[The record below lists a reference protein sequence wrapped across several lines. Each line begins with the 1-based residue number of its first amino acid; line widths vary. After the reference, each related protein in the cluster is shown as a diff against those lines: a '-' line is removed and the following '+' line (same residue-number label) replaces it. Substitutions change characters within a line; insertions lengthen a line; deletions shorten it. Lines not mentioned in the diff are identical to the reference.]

1 MMALYR
7 PPSDG
12 PLKSVAPREAIEQFR
27 LAVDQAL
34 ERWLPPAH
42 EFPAGLHAAMR
53 YAVLGSGKRIRPL
66 LVYAAGTALGVN
78 REALDGPAC
87 AVELVHAYSLVHD
100 DLPAMDNDDLRRG
113 RPTCHKAYDEATAI
127 LAGDAL
133 QALAFHVLAHD
144 PDIRVSAEQRLRM
157 IDTIATASGSR
168 GMAGGQ
174 ALDLAAVGKTL
185 NIAELENMHIHK
197 TGALIRASVRLGA
210 LSQANVDPE
219 ILERLDRYGKCVGL
233 AFQIQDDILDVEG
246 NTEVIGKPQGSDM
259 ARNKPTYPNL
269 LGLDGA
275 RRAASE
281 LFNEALA
288 AISSLGS
295 AAKLLQRLAGY
306 IVEREK

>member
-1 MMALYR
+1 MTAR
-7 PPSDG
+7 AS
-12 PLKSVAPREAIEQFR
+12 IEQYR
-27 LAVDQAL
+27 LAVEQAL

-42 EFPAGLHAAMR
+42 KVPASLHTAMR
-53 YAVLGSGKRIRPL
+53 YAVLGDGKRVRPL
-66 LVYAAGTALGVN
+66 LVYAAGTALGVK

-133 QALAFHVLAHD
+133 QALAFHVLAND
-144 PDIRVSAEQRLRM
+144 PDIRVGAEQRLRM

-246 NTEVIGKPQGSDM
+246 QTEVIGKPQGSDM